1 MELSMSE
8 NHNLTT
14 TKKTIPNALGLFVR
28 VCPALLPDEEE
39 DDYSE
44 LFQLMS
50 DEIAPTTNLE
60 WFAVADIVDMLWD
73 MARLRLWK
81 NAILVVSRR
90 HALQTALL
98 QTFPSDLPKHLQSR
112 IAMARREAE
121 EWRTNPEK
129 REVLEERLSEAGY
142 DIDAL
147 NAGAMIEAMGPLEAI
162 DRFLCSARRQLNV
175 TLREIGVRRE
185 FAERARK
192 AFDGR
197 IAAELKAPA
206 VQQIETRQ

>member
-1 MELSMSE
+1 MTE
-8 NHNLTT
+8 NHNPTT
-14 TKKTIPNALGLFVR
+14 RKEITIPNGLAQFVG
-28 VCPALLPDEEE
+28 VCPALLPDDEMG
-39 DDYSE
+39 DYYD

-50 DEIAPTTNLE
+50 GEIAPTTNLE

-98 QTFPSDLPKHLQSR
+98 QTSPSYDPNHLRSS

-129 REVLEERLSEAGY
+129 RAVLKERLSEAGY
-142 DIDAL
+142 DTDAL
-147 NAGAMIEAMGPLEAI
+147 PVHGLQQANYVQDTTLAGMALPPRLK
-162 DRFLCSARRQLNV
+162 
-175 TLREIGVRRE
+175 TL
-185 FAERARK
+185 
-192 AFDGR
+192 
-197 IAAELKAPA
+197 LS
-206 VQQIETRQ
+206 

>member
-1 MELSMSE
+1 MTE
-8 NHNLTT
+8 NHNPTT
-14 TKKTIPNALGLFVR
+14 GKEIIIPNGLGLFVG

-39 DDYSE
+39 GDYNE

-98 QTFPSDLPKHLQSR
+98 QTSPSYDPNHLRSS
-112 IAMARREAE
+112 IAVARREAE

-129 REVLEERLSEAGY
+129 SEVLEERLSAAGY
-142 DIDAL
+142 DTDAL
-147 NAGAMIEAMGPLEAI
+147 NAGAMIEALGPLEAI
-162 DRFLCSARRQLNV
+162 DRFLCSARRQLNA
-175 TLREIGVRRE
+175 TLREIGVQRE
-185 FAERARK
+185 FAVRARK

>member
-1 MELSMSE
+1 MTE
-8 NHNLTT
+8 NDKPT
-14 TKKTIPNALGLFVR
+14 TKAIIIPNGISLFVG
-28 VCPALLPDEEE
+28 VCPPLLPDEEE
-39 DDYSE
+39 DDYSD

-98 QTFPSDLPKHLQSR
+98 QTFPSDLPKHLPSR

-121 EWRTNPEK
+121 EWRTNPER
-129 REVLEERLSEAGY
+129 REVLEERLSAAGY
-142 DIDAL
+142 DTEAL
-147 NAGAMIEAMGPLEAI
+147 NAGAMIEALGPLEAI
-162 DRFLCSARRQLNV
+162 DRFLCSARRQLTA
-175 TLREIGVRRE
+175 TLREIGVQRE

-197 IAAELKAPA
+197 IAAELKAPV

>member
-1 MELSMSE
+1 MTDTHNPAKEIMIPKGLS
-8 NHNLTT
+8 
-14 TKKTIPNALGLFVR
+14 LFVG
-28 VCPALLPDEEE
+28 VCPPLLPDEEE
-39 DDYSE
+39 EDYSE
-44 LFQLMS
+44 LFAVMA
-50 DEIAPTTNLE
+50 DEIAPTSNLE

-90 HALQTALL
+90 HALQKALL
-98 QTFPSDLPKHLQSR
+98 QTLPSKVPDYLR
-112 IAMARREAE
+112 VAMARQEAE

-129 REVLEERLSEAGY
+129 RDVLEERLSEAGY
-142 DIDAL
+142 DTEAL
-147 NAGAMIEAMGPLEAI
+147 NAGAMMEALGPLEAI
-162 DRFLCSARRQLNV
+162 DRFLCSARRQLNA

-197 IAAELKAPA
+197 IVAELKAPA